1 MRRPNSTKTPAKAKA
16 EAKEFKPK
24 RSRLT
29 HVARKEAILQE
40 AISYFSEVGFDGG
53 TRELAL
59 RMGVKQPLL
68 YRFFPSKEDLV
79 KNVYDAVYIGR
90 WRHDWTRLLSDRSI
104 PLRQRLIEFYEEYAQ
119 IMFQPEWI
127 RIYLFS
133 GLRGMDINKQYISFM
148 EENVL
153 KRMCEEIRIDSGL
166 PSVQDIPIT
175 KEELS
180 AFWVFHGGVF
190 YFGVRRAVYKVEVHA
205 DIGEFIRL
213 SVDVLLAG
221 YPSSAARILLE
232 QATRTKT
239 SARRGPVAADNPG
252 KALTTA
258 DDEAKAIAL
267 ETHPRRRKSAL

>member
-29 HVARKEAILQE
+29 HEARKEAILQE

-153 KRMCEEIRIDSGL
+153 KRICGIFRSRRRSYPHSG
-166 PSVQDIPIT
+166 SFTAACSI
-175 KEELS
+175 S
-180 AFWVFHGGVF
+180 G
-190 YFGVRRAVYKVEVHA
+190 
-205 DIGEFIRL
+205 
-213 SVDVLLAG
+213 
-221 YPSSAARILLE
+221 SAARY
-232 QATRTKT
+232 TKWKCTQT
-239 SARRGPVAADNPG
+239 SG
-252 KALTTA
+252 
-258 DDEAKAIAL
+258 
-267 ETHPRRRKSAL
+267 SS